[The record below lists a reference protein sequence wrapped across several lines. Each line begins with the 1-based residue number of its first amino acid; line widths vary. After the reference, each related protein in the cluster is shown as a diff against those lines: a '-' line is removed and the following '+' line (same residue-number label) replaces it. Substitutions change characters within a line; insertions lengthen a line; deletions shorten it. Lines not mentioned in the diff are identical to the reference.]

1 MSPNRAAVTALLVG
15 VLVGVAAAASGCGAG
30 DELRGALSATPTPP
44 PASPAATAGPPTTAT
59 TPATPATPATAA
71 DPGGPAGPCTGSVL
85 AVSLG
90 PTTESGDT
98 VAQDLILQN
107 TGPAACLMRGFPSVV
122 AVAGNEGAPVGG
134 PALPVG
140 DRGEQLRLEPRAA
153 ATVPLRVR
161 DTAAYDERDCRPQA
175 VRGLRLLPPG
185 GSGPVFVPRE
195 GTACSAGSV
204 DPPQATVG
212 TAVAR

>member
-1 MSPNRAAVTALLVG
+1 MSPSR
-15 VLVGVAAAASGCGAG
+15 AAAACAVLAGVLAATTACGAG
-30 DELRGALSATPTPP
+30 DELRGALSTTAAPP
-44 PASPAATAGPPTTAT
+44 PEPATTTAV
-59 TPATPATPATAA
+59 ATTAA
-71 DPGGPAGPCTGSVL
+71 PADAGGPAGPCTGDRL

-90 PTTESGDT
+90 PTTGSGDT
-98 VAQDLILQN
+98 VAQNLILQN
-107 TGPAACLMRGFPSVV
+107 TGPAACVMRGFPSVL
-122 AVAGNEGAPVGG
+122 AVAGNKGTPVGE

-140 DRGEQLRLEPRAA
+140 ERGAQVRLEPRAA

-185 GSGPVFVPRE
+185 GSGAVFVPRE
-195 GTACSAGSV
+195 GTACSTGPL
-204 DPPQATVG
+204 DPPPATVG